1 MNVNFVSSSELRK
14 ISGFYNIGMPVD
26 GTVITPFLQPT
37 FNLLNKAGEIIC
49 EDKAGQITCEGK
61 FYLTLSN
68 ALFLFL
74 TKRE

>member
-1 MNVNFVSSSELRK
+1 MNVNFVSSAELRK
-14 ISGFYNIGMPVD
+14 FADFIISPVD
-26 GTVITPFLQPT
+26 GTVITPFLQPN
-37 FNLLNKAGEIIC
+37 FNLLNKAGQITC

-68 ALFLFL
+68 SLFLFL